1 LTPFSVSKRNQRW
14 KEHLMRL
21 TAIVTLALG
30 FLVNIPALMAQV
42 SQSSVDQ
49 IFAAYNKAGSP
60 GCALG
65 VIQDG
70 NFIYRKGYGQAS
82 LELGVPL
89 SPESVFYMGSVS
101 KQFTAASV
109 VLLSERGL
117 LSLDDD
123 IRKYIPELPDYG
135 HTITLR
141 EMLHHTSGLRD
152 FLTLTDI
159 SGRHYSD
166 IHSEAEMLNLIER
179 QKGLNNIPGDEYI
192 YSNTN
197 YFLLG
202 EVVKRVSKKS
212 LAEFAAENIFQPL
225 GMTHTRF
232 YDDRTVVV
240 PGRVAAY
247 APGNNGKFLVDW
259 STSYDA
265 VGAGGLMSTVDDL
278 LLWDRNFY
286 NNKLGKGPLI
296 HEMETRGVLNNGKKI
311 SYALGLEIGTY
322 RGLPTVEHEGAL
334 FGYRTVI
341 SRFPEQHFT
350 VVALCNVSSART
362 SNLAHKVADVYL
374 AKDLTPQP
382 NASQTSNNPDFPD
395 PGRFAGTYLDTHK
408 QLLDSFTVADGNLMY
423 RDTKLRRVGANK
435 FTNAG
440 TGTITFDDSRGSMKA
455 TIETNNGIAFTG
467 SRIEEPR
474 LDAAA
479 LEEFAGQYK
488 SEELDTTYNLSIDK
502 GALTLRCNWNPPLK
516 LTPIAQ
522 DEFDSG
528 AYGILV
534 FLRDADRRISGLSVF
549 TLNARNVSFKKT
561 N

>member
-1 LTPFSVSKRNQRW
+1 
-14 KEHLMRL
+14 MRF

-30 FLVNIPALMAQV
+30 FLINVPVLRAQD
-42 SQSSVDQ
+42 SRPTVDQ

-70 NFIYRKGYGQAS
+70 NFIYRKGYGEAS

-101 KQFTAASV
+101 KQFTAASI
-109 VLLSERGL
+109 VLLSEQGL

-123 IRKYIPELPDYG
+123 VRKYIPELPDYG

-197 YFLLG
+197 FFLLG
-202 EVVKRVSKKS
+202 EVVKRVSKKP

-232 YDDRTVVV
+232 YDDRTLVV

-296 HEMETRGVLNNGKKI
+296 QEMETRGVLNNGKRI

-341 SRFPEQHFT
+341 LRFPQQRFT
-350 VVALCNVSSART
+350 VLALCNVSSAQTGR
-362 SNLAHKVADVYL
+362 LASKVADVYL
-374 AKDLTPQP
+374 AKDLQP
-382 NASQTSNNPDFPD
+382 ESNASQTSNDPDFPD
-395 PGRFAGTYLDTHK
+395 ASQFAGTYLDTQK
-408 QLLDSFTVADGNLMY
+408 QILDSFTAADGNLMH
-423 RDTKLRRVGANK
+423 RDAKLRRMGANQFK
-435 FTNAG
+435 GAG
-440 TGTITFDDSRGSMKA
+440 AGTITFEGSHGSMKA
-455 TIETNNGIAFTG
+455 TIETDNGIAFRG
-467 SRIEEPR
+467 NRIGEPR
-474 LDAAA
+474 LSTTA
-479 LEEFAGQYK
+479 LAEFAGHYQ
-488 SEELDTTYNLSIDK
+488 SEELDATYNLSMDK
-502 GALTLRCNWNPPLK
+502 GTLTLRCNWNPPLT

-528 AYGILV
+528 AYGILL
-534 FLRDADRRISGLSVF
+534 FHRDANHRISGFSVY
-549 TLNARNVSFKKT
+549 TLNARNIGFTKT

>member
-1 LTPFSVSKRNQRW
+1 
-14 KEHLMRL
+14 MRL
-21 TAIVTLALG
+21 TAIVALALG
-30 FLVNIPALMAQV
+30 CLINIPALTAQV
-42 SQSSVDQ
+42 SEPRVDQ

-123 IRKYIPELPDYG
+123 VRKYIPELPDYG

-166 IHSEAEMLNLIER
+166 IHSEAETLNLIER

-197 YFLLG
+197 FFLLG
-202 EVVKRVSKKS
+202 EVVKRVSKMS
-212 LAEFAAENIFQPL
+212 LAQFAAENIFQPL

-232 YDDRTVVV
+232 YDDRSLVV
-240 PGRVAAY
+240 PNRVAAY

-286 NNKLGKGPLI
+286 NNKLGKGPFI
-296 HEMETRGVLNNGKKI
+296 REMETRGVLNNGQKI
-311 SYALGLEIGTY
+311 SYALGLVIGTY

-350 VVALCNVSSART
+350 VVALCNVSSAQT
-362 SNLAHKVADVYL
+362 ASLAHNVADVYL
-374 AKDLTPQP
+374 AKDLAPQP
-382 NASQTSNNPDFPD
+382 NASQTFNNPDFPD
-395 PGRFAGTYLDTHK
+395 PGRFAGTYLDTNK
-408 QLLDSFTVADGNLMY
+408 QLLDSFTAADGNLLY
-423 RDTKLRRVGANK
+423 RDTKLRRVGANQFK
-435 FTNAG
+435 NAG
-440 TGTITFDDSRGSMKA
+440 TGTVTFDGSHDSMKA
-455 TIETNNGIAFTG
+455 IIETNNGLAFMG
-467 SRIEEPR
+467 GRIKEPH
-474 LDAAA
+474 LNPAA
-479 LEEFAGQYK
+479 LAEFAGIYK
-488 SEELDTTYNLSIDK
+488 SEELEATYNLSIDN
-502 GALTLRCNWNPPLK
+502 GMLTLRCNWNPPLK
-516 LTPIAQ
+516 LTPIAH

-534 FLRDADRRISGLSVF
+534 FHRDANHRISGLSVF
-549 TLNARNVSFKKT
+549 TLNARNIGFKKT
-561 N
+561 H

>member
-1 LTPFSVSKRNQRW
+1 
-14 KEHLMRL
+14 MRFI
-21 TAIVTLALG
+21 AVVTLALG
-30 FLVNIPALMAQV
+30 FLIDIPALTAQV
-42 SQSSVDQ
+42 GQPRVDQ
-49 IFAAYNKAGSP
+49 IFAAYDKAGSP

-70 NFIYRKGYGQAS
+70 NFIYRRGYGEAS

-109 VLLSERGL
+109 VLLSEQGL

-123 IRKYIPELPDYG
+123 VHKYIPELPDYG
-135 HTITLR
+135 HPITLR

-152 FLTLTDI
+152 FLTLTEI

-166 IHSEAEMLNLIER
+166 IHSEAEMLNLVER

-197 YFLLG
+197 FFLLG
-202 EVVKRVSKKS
+202 EVVKRVSKMS
-212 LAEFAAENIFQPL
+212 LAQFAAENIFQPL
-225 GMTHTRF
+225 GMIHTRF

-247 APGNNGKFLVDW
+247 APGKNGKFLVDW

-265 VGAGGLMSTVDDL
+265 VGAGGLMSTVNDL

-296 HEMETRGVLNNGKKI
+296 QEMETRGVLNNGKKI
-311 SYALGLEIGTY
+311 SYALGLVIGTY

-350 VVALCNVSSART
+350 VVALCNVSSAQT
-362 SNLAHKVADVYL
+362 SSLAHKVADVYL
-374 AKDLTPQP
+374 AKHLAPQP
-382 NASQTSNNPDFPD
+382 NASQTSNNPNFPD
-395 PGRFAGTYLDTHK
+395 PGRFAGTYLDTQK
-408 QLLDSFTVADGNLMY
+408 QLLDSFTATDGNLTY
-423 RDTKLRRVGANK
+423 RNTKLRHVGANQFK
-435 FTNAG
+435 DAG
-440 TGTITFDDSRGSMKA
+440 TGTITFDDSHGSMKA
-455 TIETNNGIAFTG
+455 TIVTNNGIDFKG

-474 LDAAA
+474 LSTADLA
-479 LEEFAGQYK
+479 EFAGQYK
-488 SEELDTTYNLSIDK
+488 SGELDATYNLSIDK
-502 GALTLRCNWNPPLK
+502 GTLTLRCNWNPPLK

-534 FLRDADRRISGLSVF
+534 FHRDANHRISGLSVF
-549 TLNARNVSFKKT
+549 TLNARNVGFEKT
-561 N
+561 S

>member
-1 LTPFSVSKRNQRW
+1 
-14 KEHLMRL
+14 MRF
-21 TAIVTLALG
+21 ACIVTLGLG
-30 FLVNIPALMAQV
+30 FLMSSPALTAQA
-42 SQSSVDQ
+42 SEPKVDQ
-49 IFAAYNKAGSP
+49 IFATYNRADSP

-70 NFIYRKGYGQAS
+70 NFIYRRGYGEAS

-101 KQFTAASV
+101 KQFTAASI
-109 VLLSERGL
+109 VLLSEQGR

-123 IRKYIPELPDYG
+123 VRKYVPELPNYG

-152 FLTLTDI
+152 FLALTVI

-166 IHSEAEMLNLIER
+166 IHSEAETLNLIAR
-179 QKGLNNIPGDEYI
+179 QKSLNNIPGDEYI

-202 EVVKRVSKKS
+202 EVVKRVSKES
-212 LAEFAAENIFQPL
+212 LAEFASENIFQPL

-232 YDDRTVVV
+232 YDDRTLVV
-240 PGRVAAY
+240 PNRVAAY

-286 NNKLGKGPLI
+286 DNKLGKGPLI
-296 HEMETRGVLNNGKKI
+296 QEMETRGVLNNGKKI

-341 SRFPEQHFT
+341 LRFPQLRFS
-350 VVALCNVSSART
+350 VLALCNVSSAQT
-362 SNLAHKVADVYL
+362 GSLASKAADVYL
-374 AKDLTPQP
+374 AKDLEPEP
-382 NASQTSNNPDFPD
+382 NATQAVDNRDLPD
-395 PGRFAGTYLDTHK
+395 PGRFAGTYLDTHR
-408 QLLDSFTVADGNLMY
+408 QLLDSFTAADGNLMY
-423 RDTKLRRVGANK
+423 RDAKLLRVGANQFK
-435 FTNAG
+435 DTG
-440 TGTITFDDSRGSMKA
+440 TGTITFDGSHGSVKV
-455 TIETNNGIAFTG
+455 TIDTDNGTAFTG

-474 LDAAA
+474 LSSAS
-479 LEEFAGQYK
+479 LTEFAGKYK
-488 SEELDTTYNLSIDK
+488 SEELDATYDLSIDN
-502 GALTLRCNWNPPLK
+502 GILTLRCNWNLPLQ
-516 LTPIAQ
+516 LTPIAP

-528 AYGILV
+528 AYGIFV
-534 FLRDADRRISGLSVF
+534 FHRDVTHRISGLSVF
-549 TLNARNVSFKKT
+549 TLNARNVGFKRT
-561 N
+561 E

>member
-1 LTPFSVSKRNQRW
+1 
-14 KEHLMRL
+14 MRL
-21 TAIVTLALG
+21 IPIVTVTLG
-30 FLVNIPALMAQV
+30 FLINIPALMAQV
-42 SQSSVDQ
+42 SQPKVDQ
-49 IFAAYNKAGSP
+49 VFAAYDKAGSP

-70 NFIYRKGYGQAS
+70 DFIYRKGYGEAS

-89 SPESVFYMGSVS
+89 SPQSVFYMGSVS

-109 VLLSERGL
+109 VLLSEQGR

-123 IRKYIPELPDYG
+123 IHKYIPELPDYG
-135 HTITLR
+135 HPITLR

-152 FLTLTDI
+152 FLTLTEI

-166 IHSEAEMLNLIER
+166 IHSEAEMLNLVER

-202 EVVKRVSKKS
+202 EVVKRVSKKP

-247 APGNNGKFLVDW
+247 APGDNGKFLVDW

-296 HEMETRGVLNNGKKI
+296 QEMETRGVLNDGQKI
-311 SYALGLEIGTY
+311 SYALGLVIGTY

-350 VVALCNVSSART
+350 VVALCNVSSAQT
-362 SNLAHKVADVYL
+362 SSLAHKVADVYL
-374 AKDLTPQP
+374 AKDLSPQP
-382 NASQTSNNPDFPD
+382 NTSQTPNGPNFPD
-395 PGRFAGTYLDTHK
+395 PGRFAGIYLDTHK
-408 QLLDSFTVADGNLMY
+408 QLLNSFTAADGNLMY
-423 RDTKLRRVGANK
+423 RNTKLRRVGANQFK
-435 FTNAG
+435 GGG
-440 TGTITFDDSRGSMKA
+440 TGTITFDGSHGSMKA
-455 TIETNNGIAFTG
+455 TIETDNGTAFTG

-474 LDAAA
+474 LSAATLA
-479 LEEFAGQYK
+479 EFVGQYK
-488 SEELDTTYNLSIDK
+488 SGELDATYNLSMDK
-502 GALTLRCNWNPPLK
+502 GILTLRCNWNPPLK

-522 DEFDSG
+522 DEFNSG
-528 AYGILV
+528 YGILV
-534 FLRDADRRISGLSVF
+534 FHRDANHRISGLSVF
-549 TLNARNVSFKKT
+549 TLNARNVGFEKT
-561 N
+561 S

>member
-1 LTPFSVSKRNQRW
+1 
-14 KEHLMRL
+14 MRF
-21 TAIVTLALG
+21 TGVVTLVLG
-30 FLVNIPALMAQV
+30 FLINIPALVAQV
-42 SQSSVDQ
+42 SQPSVDEV
-49 IFAAYNKAGSP
+49 FAEYNKTGSP

-65 VIQDG
+65 VIQNG
-70 NFIYRKGYGQAS
+70 NFIYRKGYGEAS

-109 VLLSERGL
+109 VLLSEQGL

-123 IRKYIPELPDYG
+123 VRKYIPELPDYG

-166 IHSEAEMLNLIER
+166 IQSEAESLNLIER

-202 EVVKRVSKKS
+202 EVVKRVSKKP

-247 APGNNGKFLVDW
+247 ASGNDGKFLVDW

-286 NNKLGKGPLI
+286 DNKLGKGPLI
-296 HEMETRGVLNNGKKI
+296 QELETRGVLNNGKKS

-341 SRFPEQHFT
+341 LRFPQQRFT
-350 VVALCNVSSART
+350 VLALCNVSNAKT
-362 SNLAHKVADVYL
+362 GYLASKVADVYL
-374 AKDLTPQP
+374 AKDLGPEPT
-382 NASQTSNNPDFPD
+382 ATQTVDRNFPD
-395 PGRFAGTYLDTHK
+395 PSGFAGTYLDTQK
-408 QLLDSFTVADGNLMY
+408 QILDSFTVADGNLMY
-423 RDTKLRRVGANK
+423 RGAKLLRVEANQFK
-435 FTNAG
+435 NAG
-440 TGTITFDDSRGSMKA
+440 TGAITFDGSHGSMKA
-455 TIETNNGIAFTG
+455 TIETSNGIAFAG
-467 SRIEEPR
+467 NRIEEPR
-474 LDAAA
+474 LSSTAIS
-479 LEEFAGQYK
+479 EFSGQYK
-488 SEELDTTYNLSIDK
+488 SEELDAIYNFSIDN
-502 GALTLRCNWNPPLK
+502 GTLTLRCNWNPPLK

-534 FLRDADRRISGLSVF
+534 FHRDANHHISGLSVF
-549 TLNARNVSFKKT
+549 TLNARNIGFKKT
-561 N
+561 H